1 MCVCT
6 QFCLILCDPMDYSP
20 PGFSVHGIFQGR
32 ILEWVT
38 ISNSKKLFVSCLV
51 FVTTCTVARQAP
63 LPMEFS
69 RQEYWSGLPFTSSGD
84 ILDPGIK
91 PRSLVLQILYTLSL
105 RFGQILTA
113 DTLLV
118 ILLHSEML
126 FKT

>member
-6 QFCLILCDPMDYSP
+6 QFCLTLCDPMDCSP
-20 PGFSVHGIFQGR
+20 PGFSVHGILQGR

-38 ISNSKKLFVSCLV
+38 ISNSKKLFVSCSV
-51 FVTTCTVARQAP
+51 FVTTCTVARQAS

-69 RQEYWSGLPFTSSGD
+69 RQEYWSGLPFPSSGN
-84 ILDPGIK
+84 ILDPGIE
-91 PRSLVLQILYTLSL
+91 PGSLALQILYTLSF

-113 DTLLV
+113 STLLV
-118 ILLHSEML
+118 ILLYIEML